1 MPDRLSA
8 LLQRFELRAQVFH
21 GGPLCGLA
29 TFEQQQGT
37 GHLHLLRQ
45 GSVVVTDAH
54 GIATPLDQP
63 SVLFFPRPHTHQLQ
77 ATDAQ
82 GAELVC
88 ASVDFGLGDSNPL
101 LRALPTCLVVP
112 LERLAGLKLTQQLL
126 FEEAFRP
133 RCGHDAV
140 VNRLTEV
147 LLIQVLRYAIEHRLV
162 DGGLMAGLGD
172 QKLHK
177 ALVAMHEAPARNWTL
192 DSLAAT
198 AGMSRARFAAHFSRC
213 VGTPPGEYL
222 ASWRIGL
229 ACTLLR
235 RGVPVKQVAAEVGYA
250 NASALGRAF
259 TQRVGAPPVTWV
271 ARHGEPLH
279 RAAPSACDQRAK
291 R

>member
-1 MPDRLSA
+1 MSDRLSA

-29 TFEQQQGT
+29 RFDEQQGV

-45 GSVVVTDAH
+45 GAVVVTDAR
-54 GIATPLDQP
+54 GTATQLDAP

-77 ATDAQ
+77 PLGAD

-88 ASVDFGLGDSNPL
+88 ASVDFGSGDSNPL

-112 LERLAGLKLTQQLL
+112 LERLLGLNLTQQLL

-147 LLIQVLRYAIEHRLV
+147 LLIQVLRHAIEQRLV
-162 DGGLMAGLGD
+162 DGGLMAGLAD
-172 QKLHK
+172 PRLHK
-177 ALVAMHEAPARNWTL
+177 ALVAMHEEPSRHWTL
-192 DSLAAT
+192 DALAAQ

-229 ACTLLR
+229 ARTLLR

-259 TQRVGAPPVTWV
+259 TQRVGSPPATWV
-271 ARHGEPLH
+271 AQHAVPLH
-279 RAAPSACDQRAK
+279 RMVQS
-291 R
+291 